1 MLAADGG
8 ELGQNSPYQQ
18 RSTNNLNKFNSHM
31 SLTYVII
38 NIFISK
44 DDYSRSLNFH
54 KTFNN
59 PKF

>member
-18 RSTNNLNKFNSHM
+18 RSANNLNKFNSHM

-44 DDYSRSLNFH
+44 DD
-54 KTFNN
+54 
-59 PKF
+59 